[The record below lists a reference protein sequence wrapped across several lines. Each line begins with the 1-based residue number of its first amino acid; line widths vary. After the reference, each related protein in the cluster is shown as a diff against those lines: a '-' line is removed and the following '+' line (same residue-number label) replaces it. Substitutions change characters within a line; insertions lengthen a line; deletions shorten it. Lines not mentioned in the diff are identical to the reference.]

1 MAKNANRLDGELFKE
16 LLESDMWYFILVSLF
31 SADTLTSTEAC
42 EKSLRLIEEMESL
55 LPVIKGID
63 EERKK
68 KVNEELI
75 KAKTIVIRD
84 KNSFANE
91 K

>member
-1 MAKNANRLDGELFKE
+1 MTENANRLDGELFKE

-31 SADTLTSTEAC
+31 SADTLISTEAC

-55 LPVIKGID
+55 LPVIEGID

-68 KVNEELI
+68 KVSEELI

>member
-1 MAKNANRLDGELFKE
+1 MTERLDKELFRE

-31 SADTLTSTEAC
+31 SADTLTSVEEC
-42 EKSLRLIEEMESL
+42 EKSLNLIEEMESL
-55 LPVIKGID
+55 LPVIEGID

-68 KVNEELI
+68 IVGEELI

-84 KNSFANE
+84 KNSFAND